1 MENIIFP
8 LAHAFKGQFLEAEFY
23 LPLVNYNSYVM
34 FKTKSSGNLLSKYLC
49 H

>member
-23 LPLVNYNSYVM
+23 LHLVIYNTYVM
-34 FKTKSSGNLLSKYLC
+34 F
-49 H
+49 